1 MVRERIPLNQL
12 EKSSDDNWLLTNLV
26 GDQGEP
32 GKERH
37 LLAAKV
43 GVVTRHLLIGDVVLK
58 SGLDVSD
65 LVLTNQMPLK

>member
-1 MVRERIPLNQL
+1 MRIPLNQL
-12 EKSSDDNWLLTNLV
+12 EESLDDNWLLTNLV

-58 SGLDVSD
+58 GGLDVSN